1 MMKVYRNEAGNFVF
15 LLGERICVFEPKAIK
30 KLLSKGGIVFGAEK
44 EFLQVHPMGAQI
56 MLVIP
61 GQKTFYSLPKGALQ
75 QMLWNPDKEYP
86 LDLRQGLCYQCSR
99 LKKIECSTTHCYMW
113 LCGKSGEVVGGK
125 LAETFVPPRRCC
137 S

>member
-1 MMKVYRNEAGNFVF
+1 MMKVYRNEVGNFVF
-15 LLGERICVFEPKAIK
+15 LLEERTCVFEPEAIK
-30 KLLSKGGIVFGAEK
+30 TLLNKGGIVFGQDA
-44 EFLQVHPMGAQI
+44 FLQVHPMGAQI

-61 GQKTFYSLPKGALQ
+61 GQETFYSLPKGALQ

-86 LDLRQGLCYQCSR
+86 LDLRQGLCYLCSR
-99 LKKIECSTTHCYMW
+99 LKKIEFPTTHRYMW

-125 LAETFVPPRRCC
+125 LAETSIPPRRCC

>member
-1 MMKVYRNEAGNFVF
+1 MKVYCNKSGKFVF
-15 LLGERICVFEPKAIK
+15 KIPEKVCVFDADSVKR
-30 KLLSKGGIVFGAEK
+30 LLHQGGIVFGAGK

-61 GQKTFYSLPKGALQ
+61 GQETFYSLPKGALQ
-75 QMLWNPDKEYP
+75 QMLWNPDKEYS
-86 LDLRQGLCYQCSR
+86 LDLRTGLCYLCSR
-99 LKKIECSTTHCYMW
+99 LKKIECPTTHRYMW

-125 LAETFVPPRRCC
+125 LTETFVPPRRCC